1 MNRDELTNRDS
12 TSINSIVR
20 ETVLSIDIPMHE
32 DLLTMIKPI
41 VNKNL
46 DVEVTLI
53 DGVIMDIVMVN
64 NLTKIYQSDIV
75 GIEDVSFKVR
85 KRSIFCLLGPNG
97 AGKTTTINILS
108 TVIKPTRGSAYVC
121 GYDVVKEAKEVRK
134 HILLIPQEIALD
146 AIMNVLDN
154 LVFFD
159 MLLGLSRAEA
169 KRRALEILEVLDL
182 KDRARSRIIDLSG
195 GMMRKVQ
202 LARAFMAYRDV
213 VFLDEPTAMLD
224 YISRKRVWSMIRELV
239 EKGST
244 VILATNELEE
254 AEAVCEDVL
263 FLKNRVVAYGD
274 INEVKKLM
282 KFYKLEIVL
291 RDRDDLD
298 RVISILKPLGIEFLE
313 LNNNRVTAMFNIDKI
328 STDEIIHEISR
339 TKIRI
344 DEIKIVR
351 PTLSEVF
358 TLLFSSR

>member
-134 HILLIPQEIALD
+134 HILLIP
-146 AIMNVLDN
+146 
-154 LVFFD
+154 
-159 MLLGLSRAEA
+159 
-169 KRRALEILEVLDL
+169 
-182 KDRARSRIIDLSG
+182 
-195 GMMRKVQ
+195 
-202 LARAFMAYRDV
+202 
-213 VFLDEPTAMLD
+213 
-224 YISRKRVWSMIRELV
+224 
-239 EKGST
+239 
-244 VILATNELEE
+244 
-254 AEAVCEDVL
+254 
-263 FLKNRVVAYGD
+263 
-274 INEVKKLM
+274 
-282 KFYKLEIVL
+282 
-291 RDRDDLD
+291 
-298 RVISILKPLGIEFLE
+298 
-313 LNNNRVTAMFNIDKI
+313 
-328 STDEIIHEISR
+328 
-339 TKIRI
+339 
-344 DEIKIVR
+344 
-351 PTLSEVF
+351 
-358 TLLFSSR
+358 

>member
-1 MNRDELTNRDS
+1 
-12 TSINSIVR
+12 
-20 ETVLSIDIPMHE
+20 
-32 DLLTMIKPI
+32 
-41 VNKNL
+41 
-46 DVEVTLI
+46 
-53 DGVIMDIVMVN
+53 
-64 NLTKIYQSDIV
+64 
-75 GIEDVSFKVR
+75 
-85 KRSIFCLLGPNG
+85 
-97 AGKTTTINILS
+97 
-108 TVIKPTRGSAYVC
+108 
-121 GYDVVKEAKEVRK
+121 
-134 HILLIPQEIALD
+134 
-146 AIMNVLDN
+146 MNVLDN